1 MRCYNHLDSSS
12 LCRQK
17 SMYAV
22 GGASVRRVPSTNI
35 VMAAVRNITDAQS
48 KQRIAHAINDLEK
61 REILSSGIIGG

>member
-1 MRCYNHLDSSS
+1 MTECVVIIIRTPHLFVDRRV
-12 LCRQK
+12 CT
-17 SMYAV
+17 YAV

-61 REILSSGIIGG
+61 R